1 MTLNERSLKIPR
13 KCKGCGSVFEACGL
27 GRGNKGH
34 CSEHCRFNSK
44 VTSASA
50 AECWNWRGAI
60 TGGYGCFRVEGK
72 TQKAHRVALFM
83 STGAWPES
91 VVMHTCDN
99 PRCCNPAHLRV
110 GTHQENMTDMKMKGR
125 AKSGGVGSLCKL
137 AKLNEDA
144 VAEILSTK
152 MQAKDICSKF
162 GIGKSAA
169 YSVLARR
176 TWKHVEAA

>member
-1 MTLNERSLKIPR
+1 MLNSRSLKIPR
-13 KCKGCGSVFEACGL
+13 TCKGCGSVFEAYGL

-34 CSEHCRFNSK
+34 CSERCRFKAK
-44 VTSASA
+44 VAVCGPN
-50 AECWNWRGAI
+50 ECWEWAGSI
-60 TGGYGCFRVEGK
+60 SGGYGTYRYREK
-72 TQKAHRVALFM
+72 THKAHRVAFAVE
-83 STGAWPES
+83 TGSWPQG

-99 PRCCNPAHLRV
+99 PKCCNPAHLRV
-110 GTHQENMTDMKMKGR
+110 GTHQENMTDMKQKGR
-125 AKSGGVGSLCKL
+125 ARSGGVGSSCKL
-137 AKLNEDA
+137 AKLNERA

-152 MQAKDICSKF
+152 MQAKDICSRF